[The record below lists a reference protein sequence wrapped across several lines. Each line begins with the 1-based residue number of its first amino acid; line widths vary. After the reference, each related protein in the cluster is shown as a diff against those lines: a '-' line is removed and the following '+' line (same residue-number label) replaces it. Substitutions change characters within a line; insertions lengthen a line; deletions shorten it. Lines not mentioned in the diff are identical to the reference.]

1 VRVDNKKMTIS
12 LAVLLIIS
20 GISTYFHPVYYSSKY
35 STIMD
40 YSNIK
45 EPLSILLVFVGLAL
59 LWACWKD
66 NKLKDT
72 KRKNKSI

>member
-1 VRVDNKKMTIS
+1 MTIF

-20 GISTYFHPVYYSSKY
+20 GISTYLTPVYYSSKY
-35 STIMD
+35 NMIMD

-45 EPLSILLVFVGLAL
+45 EPLSVLLVLIGIAL

-66 NKLKDT
+66 NKLKNT
-72 KRKNKSI
+72 KKN